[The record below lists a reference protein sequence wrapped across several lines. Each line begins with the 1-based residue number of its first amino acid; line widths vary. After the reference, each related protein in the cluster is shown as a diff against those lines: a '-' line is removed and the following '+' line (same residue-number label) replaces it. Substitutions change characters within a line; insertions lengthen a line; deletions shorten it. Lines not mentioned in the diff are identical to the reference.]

1 MGREFQIAAPE
12 YMNDLRKSSQLGFG
26 VYSWLQLVDLVSRH
40 ELLLSSHN
48 LHIET
53 GRWHRPHSIPRED
66 RTCNICN
73 KLEDVTNW
81 KMNTISLSN
90 VHYILIY

>member
-1 MGREFQIAAPE
+1 MSK
-12 YMNDLRKSSQLGFG
+12 L
-26 VYSWLQLVDLVSRH
+26 LVSSH
-40 ELLLSSHN
+40 TLL
-48 LHIET
+48 IET

-90 VHYILIY
+90 VLYILIYEENIFQDITGAIQTCINYNNYFVVKSET